1 MEHTRTVTWDDG
13 AELGALAR
21 ESSGL
26 EYQRRILAGGIRVPV
41 WTTLGIRLVEVAEG
55 TAVFEVEAGPWAVNS
70 IGTVHGGW
78 VAGVLDA
85 PLGVCLQTLLPK
97 GVSFTTVELKVNL
110 TRPVRPERGLLR
122 ATGKVLHRGM
132 RTAVT
137 EARLEDA
144 EGRLYAFA
152 TCTCMI
158 LEASAEARSEQEG

>member
-1 MEHTRTVTWDDG
+1 MERTRTVTWDDG
-13 AELGALAR
+13 AELGGLAR

-26 EYQRRILAGGIRVPV
+26 EYQRRILAEGIRVPV
-41 WTTLGIRLVEVAEG
+41 WTTLGIRLAEVAEG

-85 PLGVCLQTLLPK
+85 PLGVCLQTLLPQ

-110 TRPVRPERGLLR
+110 IRPIRPERGLLR
-122 ATGKVLHRGM
+122 ATGKVLHRGR

-137 EARLEDA
+137 EARLEDG
-144 EGRLYAFA
+144 EGRLCAFA
-152 TCTCMI
+152 TCTCLI
-158 LEASAEARSEQEG
+158 LDS